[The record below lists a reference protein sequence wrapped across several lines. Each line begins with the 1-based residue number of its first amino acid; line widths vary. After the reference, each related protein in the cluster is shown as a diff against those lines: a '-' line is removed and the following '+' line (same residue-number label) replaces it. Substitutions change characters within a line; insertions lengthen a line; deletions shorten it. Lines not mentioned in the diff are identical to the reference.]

1 METGLIHAPRFSLI
15 HHCATLRKGS
25 AVLRAR
31 ASILDPR
38 VSLAMIDELTFWF
51 INFSDTKLLLSFY
64 IESKRKFTCLK
75 LNMARKRHCQIKFY
89 AHFPKQLKTIIN
101 IQVNA
106 LFTNRKCTYNKEKRT
121 KFNTTKGILQVE
133 YEFRVCN
140 QVLRNRRV
148 YTLVWW
154 YIFMNCVQLYKQQ
167 HKLTKE
173 KLFSV

>member
-1 METGLIHAPRFSLI
+1 MIINEIPRFTILGNQKPNICTCVYLLELFFYGWSLCWSNFLQLYSVQIVHMETGLIHAPRFSLI

-38 VSLAMIDELTFWF
+38 VSLAMNDELTFWF

-89 AHFPKQLKTIIN
+89 AHFPKQ
-101 IQVNA
+101 
-106 LFTNRKCTYNKEKRT
+106 
-121 KFNTTKGILQVE
+121 
-133 YEFRVCN
+133 
-140 QVLRNRRV
+140 
-148 YTLVWW
+148 W
-154 YIFMNCVQLYKQQ
+154 
-167 HKLTKE
+167 
-173 KLFSV
+173 